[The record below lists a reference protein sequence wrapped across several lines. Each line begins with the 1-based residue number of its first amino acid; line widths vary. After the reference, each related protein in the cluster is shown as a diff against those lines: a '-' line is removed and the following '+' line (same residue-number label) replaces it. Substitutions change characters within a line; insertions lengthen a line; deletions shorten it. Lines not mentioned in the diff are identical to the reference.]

1 LATLAVNATATAP
14 ISTFLNMIRPPHRYS
29 SLQRVTIYPW
39 ELFGAAMQAGSAAA
53 GGAAREE
60 SDGLWRRRS
69 IPACAGMT

>member
-1 LATLAVNATATAP
+1 
-14 ISTFLNMIRPPHRYS
+14 
-29 SLQRVTIYPW
+29 LQRVTIYPW

-69 IPACAGMT
+69 IPGCAGMT